1 MGKLYKQTILY
12 DGESGEVLS
21 DTTRSGSGN
30 GKGWVIM
37 YTDKI
42 NDLVAKCTSGAT
54 LRVFMLLAAGQQFE
68 ERGMVTTK
76 KAVQEH
82 LKIDKST
89 CLEAFK
95 WLKENMVINE
105 CKING
110 CTEFMV
116 NPLYITVGRDKKK
129 RQKEWLRR
137 WAGQMVATLPVA
149 DERGTTKLKVRQ
161 KVKKL
166 TASGRSIEVD

>member
-12 DGESGEVLS
+12 DGDSGEVLS
-21 DTTRSGSGN
+21 DTVRSGSAN

-42 NDLVAKCTSGAT
+42 NELVAKCTSGAT

-105 CKING
+105 CRING

-129 RQKEWLRR
+129 RQAEWVRR
-137 WAGQMVATLPVA
+137 FSGATVAVLPDA
-149 DERGTTKLKVRQ
+149 KLDKAVKRVKP

-166 TASGRSIEVD
+166 VAAGRSIEEI

>member
-1 MGKLYKQTILY
+1 MSKLYKQTIIY
-12 DGESGEVLS
+12 DGDSGEVFS
-21 DTTRSGSGN
+21 DSVRTGSSN
-30 GKGWVIM
+30 GKGWSIM
-37 YTDKI
+37 YNDKI
-42 NDLVAKCTSGAT
+42 TELITKCTSAAT

-76 KAVQEH
+76 KAVQEY

-95 WLKENMVINE
+95 WLKDNMVINE

-116 NPLYITVGRDKKK
+116 NPLYVTVGRDKRK
-129 RQKEWLRR
+129 RQKEWVRR
-137 WAGQMVATLPVA
+137 FTAGSTVAAIPVSN
-149 DERGTTKLKVRQ
+149 GKVVKP

-166 TASGRSIEVD
+166 AAVGRSIEVD

>member
-12 DGESGEVLS
+12 DGDSGEVLS

-42 NDLVAKCTSGAT
+42 NELVTKCKSAAT
-54 LRVFMLLAAGQQFE
+54 LRIFMLLAAGQQFE

-82 LKIDKST
+82 LGIDKKT
-89 CLEAFK
+89 CIEGFK
-95 WLKENMVINE
+95 WLKDNMIINE

-129 RQKEWLRR
+129 RQAEWVRRFTGQTIAVLPDAKLRKASR
-137 WAGQMVATLPVA
+137 VKT
-149 DERGTTKLKVRQ
+149 

-166 TASGRSIEVD
+166 VVAGRSIEEC

>member
-12 DGESGEVLS
+12 DGDSGEVLS
-21 DTTRSGSGN
+21 DTTRAGSGN

-42 NDLVAKCTSGAT
+42 NELVSKCTSGAT

-68 ERGMVTTK
+68 ERGMITTK

-137 WAGQMVATLPVA
+137 WAGQTVVTLPA
-149 DERGTTKLKVRQ
+149 GDERGTAKPKRS
-161 KVKKL
+161 KIKKL
-166 TASGRSIEVD
+166 TAAGRSIEVD